1 MRIYIIDGDRNVRS
15 ELKRMIE
22 EGNLGQ
28 VDGMSADWEDAY
40 PRMKQMRPDILLAE
54 LIRPPLKSMV
64 YLQKMKETS
73 PGTAVLLLSQNH
85 EASLVFQ
92 AYERG
97 AELLIHKP
105 VQAAEIRNVL
115 HNLEM
120 TRTMEW
126 LISRAGN
133 GVPVAAACMAA
144 RSTEEALEKLP
155 CVEVKIRRLK
165 GILHEI
171 GILSEAGSRDIIALL
186 RYLMEQKLDS
196 ADITVGELCCRLNQN
211 PKSVEQ
217 RIRRAA
223 ASGMA
228 NLAARGLEDY
238 ADPVFNEYAGKL
250 YSFEQI
256 KKEMNYVRGKS
267 DRHGNVRMK
276 NFLGG
281 LMECCEL
288 S

>member
-1 MRIYIIDGDRNVRS
+1 MRIYIIDGDKNVRS
-15 ELKRMIE
+15 ELKDMIE

-28 VDGMSADWEDAY
+28 VDGMSANWEDAY
-40 PRMKQMRPDILLAE
+40 PRMRQMRPDILLAE

-64 YLQKMKETS
+64 YLQKMKETL

-85 EASLVFQ
+85 EESLVRQ
-92 AYERG
+92 VYEKG

-105 VQAAEIRNVL
+105 VLPAEIRNVL

-133 GVPVAAACMAA
+133 GVPVAAACLAA
-144 RSTEEALEKLP
+144 RNAETVTEKLP
-155 CVEVKIRRLK
+155 CVEARVRRLK
-165 GILHEI
+165 CILYEI
-171 GILSEAGSRDIIALL
+171 GILSEAGSKDIIALL
-186 RYLMEQKLDS
+186 RYLMEQELDS
-196 ADITVGELCCRLNQN
+196 ADITVSELCCRLNQN

-223 ASGMA
+223 ASGMSI
-228 NLAARGLEDY
+228 LAARGLEDY

-250 YSFEQI
+250 YNFEQI
-256 KKEMNYVRGKS
+256 KKEMNYVCGKS
-267 DRHGNVRMK
+267 EKHGNVRIK
-276 NFLGG
+276 SFLGG
-281 LMECCEL
+281 LMECCGQT
-288 S
+288 